1 MKDYEEWVKRLMN
14 FRLPRFDEL
23 PEIALYLDQVI
34 EYVNEVLA
42 DLHQDKREVITRS
55 MVNNYVKHKIM
66 PAPHKKRYTNE
77 HIAYIIVISTFKSI
91 MSLNNIDVGI
101 QSVLSGM
108 EPKLGYDV
116 FVEYVESSI
125 RGTIA
130 RILREEDSKWE
141 PAHDGMVLL
150 PLKIASL
157 TFAGKTLI
165 DNFFDTKEEKI

>member
-66 PAPHKKRYTNE
+66 PAPKKGINE
-77 HIAYIIVISTFKSI
+77 HIAI
-91 MSLNNIDVGI
+91 
-101 QSVLSGM
+101 LS
-108 EPKLGYDV
+108 
-116 FVEYVESSI
+116 
-125 RGTIA
+125 
-130 RILREEDSKWE
+130 
-141 PAHDGMVLL
+141 
-150 PLKIASL
+150 
-157 TFAGKTLI
+157 
-165 DNFFDTKEEKI
+165 